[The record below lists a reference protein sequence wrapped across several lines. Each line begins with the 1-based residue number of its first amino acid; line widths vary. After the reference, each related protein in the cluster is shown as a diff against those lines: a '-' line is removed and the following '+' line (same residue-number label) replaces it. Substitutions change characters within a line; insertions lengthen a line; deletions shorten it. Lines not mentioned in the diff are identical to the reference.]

1 VSVAINPCCGSDV
14 VVAGVESWVRLRTV
28 VGCVCWVCVAQE
40 VVLACFGTR
49 AEVGG
54 VERSDG
60 AGRSAVEC
68 CKREV

>member
-14 VVAGVESWVRLRTV
+14 VVAGVESWVRLGTV

-49 AEVGG
+49 AEV
-54 VERSDG
+54 
-60 AGRSAVEC
+60 AV
-68 CKREV
+68 